1 MSGHAHLVSELVA
14 GRHSAD
20 SRLLARPVVDVVI
33 VVVGH
38 HQWRLA
44 VVVVKQVALAAAA
57 A

>member
-20 SRLLARPVVDVVI
+20 HRLLARPVVDVVI

-38 HQWRLA
+38 HQWL
-44 VVVVKQVALAAAA
+44 LLW
-57 A
+57 